1 MSIFCLKGLLPVEEE
16 KIGELGSASVPLDK
30 IEATINMNA
39 NPVSTLT
46 NAVSVPQS
54 DVNLIK
60 SLPQTPQLI
69 PSSQTSELMATNQME
84 VSAQEQFNLNY
95 NCQSNANELVL
106 SVVTPVEQL
115 GAQTQTSTPT
125 QLPQPSQQQQQSQQS
140 MVTLPEAQLPPP
152 PAPPSASL
160 AVFQSSQ
167 NELISE
173 MVHQSHLTA
182 GLPPPPPLQPVQSV
196 SQSNIA
202 PLQEINTLTNLVPV
216 VETSTQ
222 MTGCGPMTVVVKTEP
237 QTYNESMTDS
247 NDNIMLPKLNDDNNN
262 PILSNS
268 LRPDKEII
276 NRNCLPTSTVFTNNA
291 VRGFPLCVISSTPT
305 TFMSKN
311 TNSTIAPKYEL
322 TLPPK
327 KAKFGTGLVTV
338 TQSLSS
344 KINSQSVP
352 STGMIYDLPQDSES
366 SSATSPPFRLQSGLQ
381 QTSKI
386 THSMHLFNIF
396 PKTYNY

>member
-1 MSIFCLKGLLPVEEE
+1 
-16 KIGELGSASVPLDK
+16 
-30 IEATINMNA
+30 
-39 NPVSTLT
+39 
-46 NAVSVPQS
+46 
-54 DVNLIK
+54 
-60 SLPQTPQLI
+60 
-69 PSSQTSELMATNQME
+69 
-84 VSAQEQFNLNY
+84 
-95 NCQSNANELVL
+95 
-106 SVVTPVEQL
+106 
-115 GAQTQTSTPT
+115 
-125 QLPQPSQQQQQSQQS
+125 
-140 MVTLPEAQLPPP
+140 MVTLPESQLPPP

-160 AVFQSSQ
+160 AVFQSPQ
-167 NELISE
+167 NELMSE

-182 GLPPPPPLQPVQSV
+182 GLPPPPPLQPVQNV
-196 SQSNIA
+196 NQSNIT

-247 NDNIMLPKLNDDNNN
+247 NDNNIMLPKLNDDNNN

-276 NRNCLPTSTVFTNNA
+276 NRNCLPTPTVFTNNA

-311 TNSTIAPKYEL
+311 VNSTIAPKYEL

-352 STGMIYDLPQDSES
+352 STGMIYDLPQHSEP
-366 SSATSPPFRLQSGLQ
+366 SSATSPPFRLQSGSQ

-386 THSMHLFNIF
+386 PHSMHLFNIF
-396 PKTYNY
+396 AKTYNY